1 MRPARL
7 GAVSYLNTRPLV
19 RGLDERPDL
28 FTVRFDVPSVC
39 AALLHEGTVDVGLIP
54 AIEYLRGDYAI
65 VPDLAI
71 GSDGPVA
78 SVALFTS
85 VPIEQVRTLALDPS
99 SRTSVAL
106 TRILCAR
113 RWQITPEFM
122 FADSTT
128 SGLVEHSE
136 GAAVGRAVDAV
147 LLIGDA
153 ALDLDHDSIGL
164 AKIDLGTEWQAMTG
178 LPFVYAVWAGR
189 PDALDREQVAAL
201 QQARRRGEGE
211 VAVIA
216 RETGE
221 GSPDRERRNLEY
233 LRDTLKYGLGERE
246 VAGLERFHALAVDL
260 GVAPAI
266 RPLRFFA

>member
-28 FTVRFDVPSVC
+28 FTLRFDVPSVC
-39 AALLHEGTVDVGLIP
+39 AALLHEGAVDVGLIP

-71 GSDGPVA
+71 GSDGPVV
-78 SVALFTS
+78 SVAIFTR

-113 RWQITPEFM
+113 RWRIDPEFVG
-122 FADSTT
+122 AD
-128 SGLVEHSE
+128 GP
-136 GAAVGRAVDAV
+136 AATALRNDIEAPEGRAVDAMLV
-147 LLIGDA
+147 IGDA
-153 ALDLDHDSIGL
+153 ALDVADEFPALG
-164 AKIDLGTEWQAMTG
+164 KIDLGTEWQAMTG

-189 PDALDREQVAAL
+189 PDALDHEQVVAL
-201 QQARRRGEGE
+201 QEARALGEGN
-211 VAVIA
+211 VAAIA

-233 LRDTLKYGLGERE
+233 LRDTLRYGLGERE
-246 VAGLERFHALAVDL
+246 IAGLERFHALAVDL